1 MTNFLTADKL
11 SKNFNDNFLT
21 TGCSI
26 IDDLLRGGISKRG
39 ITQFYGIGGS
49 GKTQLALQLCLTSQ
63 IPSLNGHQEG
73 VIYICTE
80 AKFPSSRFQQL
91 LENSPIAKKY
101 NLNGNKV
108 FIEHISTVSDLEKCI
123 IEQIPC
129 MLRVEKIGLIVID
142 SIAAPYRVDYESIN
156 LKDRA
161 RSLRNIGKALHNY
174 SRNNI
179 SVVCINQLT
188 AVVDNTAITDRVCND
203 GNPALGIIWACQITN
218 SLCFCKLNN
227 QRHIHIRE
235 SPYLARKTF
244 TFCVENK
251 GVFGLEEIT

>member
-1 MTNFLTADKL
+1 MANFLTADKL
-11 SKNFNDNFLT
+11 SKNLNDNFLT

-26 IDDLLRGGISKRG
+26 IDNLLRGGISKRG

-63 IPSLNGHQEG
+63 IPSLNGHQA
-73 VIYICTE
+73 E

-161 RSLRNIGKALHNY
+161 RSLRNISKALHNY
-174 SRNNI
+174 SRSNI

-188 AVVDNTAITDRVCND
+188 AVVDNSAITDRVCND

>member
-1 MTNFLTADKL
+1 MANFLTADKL
-11 SKNFNDNFLT
+11 SKNLNDNFLT
-21 TGCSI
+21 TGCGI
-26 IDDLLRGGISKRG
+26 IDELLRGGISKRG
-39 ITQFYGIGGS
+39 ITQFYGIGGA
-49 GKTQLALQLCLTSQ
+49 GKTQLALQLCLTTQ
-63 IPSLNGHQEG
+63 IPSLNGHQAG

-91 LENSPIAKKY
+91 LEMSPIAKKY
-101 NLNGNKV
+101 NINGNKV

-161 RSLRNIGKALHNY
+161 RSLRSI
-174 SRNNI
+174 
-179 SVVCINQLT
+179 
-188 AVVDNTAITDRVCND
+188 DNTAITDRVCND
-203 GNPALGIIWACQITN
+203 GNPALGIVWACQITN
-218 SLCFCKLNN
+218 SLCFCKIDN

-244 TFCVENK
+244 TFCVENR
-251 GVFGLEEIT
+251 GVFGLEKIT